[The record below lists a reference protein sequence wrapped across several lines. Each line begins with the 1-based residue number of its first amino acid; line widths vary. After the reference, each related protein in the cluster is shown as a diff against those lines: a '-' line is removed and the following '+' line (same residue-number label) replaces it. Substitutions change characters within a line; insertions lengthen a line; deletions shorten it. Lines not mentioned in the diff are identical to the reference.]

1 MLFCTFNSKVSLLHF
16 WTLIVQLDIWVF
28 QGIETVFPAGPST
41 SCVPPTRSELRHT
54 ANAVVLKSTD
64 FVVFAQSYDR
74 LIIKMFPF
82 GPVVWQLGV

>member
-1 MLFCTFNSKVSLLHF
+1 M
-16 WTLIVQLDIWVF
+16 QLDIWVF
-28 QGIETVFPAGPST
+28 QDTETIIPAGPST
-41 SCVPPTRSELRHT
+41 PCVLPTRSELRHT

-64 FVVFAQSYDR
+64 FVVFAQSYDK